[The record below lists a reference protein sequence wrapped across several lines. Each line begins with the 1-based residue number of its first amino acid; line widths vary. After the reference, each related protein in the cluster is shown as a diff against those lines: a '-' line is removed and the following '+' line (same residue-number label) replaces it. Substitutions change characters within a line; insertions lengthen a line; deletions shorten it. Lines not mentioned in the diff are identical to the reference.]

1 MDVSCAGKILPY
13 PIDKSSKTWLNN
25 LKFKEERMLNGV
37 CISSNKT
44 ARRIRPDSTRLSH
57 MKAAR
62 GE

>member
-1 MDVSCAGKILPY
+1 MDVSCAGKSFCLA

-44 ARRIRPDSTRLSH
+44 S
-57 MKAAR
+57 
-62 GE
+62 